1 MSRQRAN
8 RLEPQSRDLNR
19 TREKIL
25 AAALA
30 EFSAKGFA
38 GARVDAIA
46 RRARVN
52 KRMLY
57 YCFGAKQDL
66 YREILRRKIA
76 DRAGFIESTP
86 DDFAG
91 ALAHIYLSGGT
102 DIEFIRLM
110 EWEAIESGGRKCI
123 AEDERRALFEKAVAR
138 LRVLQRRGSIPR
150 GVNLTHLFISM
161 LSLAL
166 FPLVMPQLIRLI
178 HGMEPTDKRFM
189 REREN
194 FLRWLGERLAGSGV
208 NPAVPVRSR
217 SRLNTTGRFGAAVH
231 RGRSF
236 NKPSQIP

>member
-1 MSRQRAN
+1 MSGRRTIARN
-8 RLEPQSRDLNR
+8 LNR

-30 EFSAKGFA
+30 EFSARGFA

-76 DRAGFIESTP
+76 ERAEWLESTP

-91 ALAHIYLSGGT
+91 VLAHIYLSGGT
-102 DIEFIRLM
+102 DLDFVRLM
-110 EWEAIESGGRKCI
+110 EWEAIDSGGKKRI
-123 AEDERRALFEKAVAR
+123 AEAERRALFEKAVAR
-138 LRVLQRRGSIPR
+138 LAVLQRKGSIPR
-150 GVNLTHLFISM
+150 GVNLTQLFISM

-166 FPLVMPQLIRLI
+166 FPLVMPQVIRLI
-178 HGMEPTDKRFM
+178 HGMEPTDPRFM
-189 REREN
+189 RQRAN
-194 FLRWLGERLAGSGV
+194 SLRWLGERLAG
-208 NPAVPVRSR
+208 
-217 SRLNTTGRFGAAVH
+217 TTGAAQIQPRRRRVPMT
-231 RGRSF
+231 
-236 NKPSQIP
+236 PSQTAVRRSQSFKRPGQLA

>member
-1 MSRQRAN
+1 MVRRRAN

-25 AAALA
+25 AAALS

-76 DRAGFIESTP
+76 DRAGFIESSP
-86 DDFAG
+86 HDFAG
-91 ALAHIYLSGGT
+91 TLAHMYLSGGA
-102 DIEFIRLM
+102 DIEFVRLM
-110 EWEAIESGGRKCI
+110 EWEAIESGGKKCI
-123 AEDERRALFEKAVAR
+123 AEDERRALLEKAVAM
-138 LRVLQRRGSIPR
+138 LRVLQRKGSIPR
-150 GVNLTHLFISM
+150 GVSLTHLFISM

-166 FPLVMPQLIRLI
+166 FPLVMPQIIRLI

-194 FLRWLGERLAGSGV
+194 FLRWLGERLAGGGV
-208 NPAVPVRSR
+208 NSAVPARSGSR
-217 SRLNTTGRFGAAVH
+217 SNTTGRIGAAVH

>member
-1 MSRQRAN
+1 MTGRRTPVRN
-8 RLEPQSRDLNR
+8 LNR

-30 EFSAKGFA
+30 EFSARGFA

-66 YREILRRKIA
+66 YREILRHKI
-76 DRAGFIESTP
+76 DERAGMIESTP

-91 ALAHIYLSGGT
+91 ALTHIYLAVGT
-102 DIEFIRLM
+102 DIDFVRLM
-110 EWEAIESGGRKCI
+110 EWEAIDSGGRKRI
-123 AEDERRALFEKAVAR
+123 AETERRALFEKAVAR

-150 GVNLTHLFISM
+150 GVNLTQLFISM

-166 FPLVMPQLIRLI
+166 FPLVMPQLIGLI
-178 HGMEPTDKRFM
+178 HGMKPTDPRFM
-189 REREN
+189 HQRAN
-194 FLRWLGERLAGSGV
+194 FLRWLGDRVSKTSETVRIQSRRRR
-208 NPAVPVRSR
+208 NPVAPSQ
-217 SRLNTTGRFGAAVH
+217 TAVH
-231 RGRSF
+231 RSRPLK
-236 NKPSQIP
+236 KPGQVA

>member
-1 MSRQRAN
+1 MARRPTTRPELPA
-8 RLEPQSRDLNR
+8 RDLNR

-76 DRAGFIESTP
+76 DRAGFIESSP
-86 DDFAG
+86 HDFAG
-91 ALAHIYLSGGT
+91 TLAHMYLSGGA
-102 DIEFIRLM
+102 DIEFVRLM
-110 EWEAIESGGRKCI
+110 EWEAIESGGKKCI
-123 AEDERRALFEKAVAR
+123 AEDERRALLEKAVAM
-138 LRVLQRRGSIPR
+138 LRVLQRNGSIPR
-150 GVNLTHLFISM
+150 GVSLTHLFISM

-166 FPLVMPQLIRLI
+166 FPLVMPQMIRLI

-189 REREN
+189 RERES
-194 FLRWLGERLAGSGV
+194 FLRWLGERLAGSAV
-208 NPAVPVRSR
+208 TPAVPVRSP
-217 SRLNTTGRFGAAVH
+217 SRLSTTTRSGTALH

-236 NKPSQIP
+236 NKPGQLP

>member
-1 MSRQRAN
+1 MTRQRAN
-8 RLEPQSRDLNR
+8 LRDLNR

-76 DRAGFIESTP
+76 DRSGFIESIP
-86 DDFAG
+86 DDFGG

-110 EWEAIESGGRKCI
+110 EWEAIESGGKKCI

-138 LRVLQRRGSIPR
+138 LRMLQRRGSIPR

-166 FPLVMPQLIRLI
+166 FPLVMPQIIRLI

-208 NPAVPVRSR
+208 SPPALVRSR
-217 SRLNTTGRFGAAVH
+217 SRLNKTVRIGAPLH
-231 RGRSF
+231 RGRSYK
-236 NKPSQIP
+236 KPRQLL